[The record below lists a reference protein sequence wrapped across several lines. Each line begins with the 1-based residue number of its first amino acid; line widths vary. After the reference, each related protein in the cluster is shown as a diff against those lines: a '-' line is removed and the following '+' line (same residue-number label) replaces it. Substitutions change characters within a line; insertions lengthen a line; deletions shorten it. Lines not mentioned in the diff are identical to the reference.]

1 MDVQVNSFTYNFT
14 DGQIN
19 SAQVGLYGSNPSTSE
34 YINASVRINQSDLSE
49 GATFLT
55 VNMTDIIAIAKKKL
69 AADTALKDATTTPQ
83 AQ

>member
-1 MDVQVNSFTYNFT
+1 MNVQVNSFTYNFT

-19 SAQVGLYGSNPSTSE
+19 SAQVGLYGNNQSTGE
-34 YINASVRINQSDLSE
+34 YINASVRINQADLSE

-55 VNMTDIIAIAKKKL
+55 VAMNDIITIAKKKL
-69 AADTALKDATTTPQ
+69 TANTAIKDATTTQ

>member
-1 MDVQVNSFTYNFT
+1 MNVQVNSFTYNFT

-19 SAQVGLYGSNPSTSE
+19 SAQVGLYGNNASTGE
-34 YINASVRINQSDLSE
+34 YINASVRVNQSDLNE
-49 GATFLT
+49 GTTFLT

-69 AADTALKDATTTPQ
+69 AADTAVKDVTTTQ

>member
-1 MDVQVNSFTYNFT
+1 MNVQVNSFTYNFA

-19 SAQVGLYGSNPSTSE
+19 SAQVGLYGNNQSTGE
-34 YINASVRINQSDLSE
+34 YVNASVRINQSDLSE

-55 VNMTDIIAIAKKKL
+55 VAMNDIITIAKKKL
-69 AADTALKDATTTPQ
+69 AADTAIKDATTTQ

>member
-1 MDVQVNSFTYNFT
+1 MNVQVNSFTYNFT

-19 SAQVGLYGSNPSTSE
+19 SAQVGLYGNNQSTGE

-49 GATFLT
+49 GATFMT
-55 VNMTDIIAIAKKKL
+55 VAMNDIITIAKKKL
-69 AADTALKDATTTPQ
+69 AADAAVKDTTTTQ

>member
-1 MDVQVNSFTYNFT
+1 MNVQVNSFTYNFT

-19 SAQVGLYGSNPSTSE
+19 SAQVGLYGNNQSTGE

-49 GATFLT
+49 GATFMT
-55 VNMTDIIAIAKKKL
+55 VAMNDIITIAKKKL
-69 AADTALKDATTTPQ
+69 ADDTAVKDSTTTQ

>member
-1 MDVQVNSFTYNFT
+1 MNVQVNSFTYNFA

-19 SAQVGLYGSNPSTSE
+19 SAQVGLYGNNQSTGE
-34 YINASVRINQSDLSE
+34 YVNASVRINQSDLSE

-55 VNMTDIIAIAKKKL
+55 VAMNDIIAIAKKKL
-69 AADTALKDATTTPQ
+69 AADTVLKDSTTTQ

>member
-1 MDVQVNSFTYNFT
+1 MNVQVNSFTYNFT
-14 DGQIN
+14 DSQIS
-19 SAQVGLYGSNPSTSE
+19 SAQVGLYGSNPSTNE

-55 VNMTDIIAIAKKKL
+55 VAMNDIISIAKKKL
-69 AADTALKDATTTPQ
+69 EADTALKDATTTPQ